1 MFRPLAKPQIRLPC
15 RSKCTISA
23 VGMPVASSSSPRPS
37 SVSSRTACGIRLMPT
52 PSGRSEA
59 AESITIASIPA
70 ACSDSAAES
79 PPIPAPATITRIKRT
94 PIAANAQDPEG

>member
-23 VGMPVASSSSPRPS
+23 VGIPVASSSSPRPT
-37 SVSSRTACGIRLMPT
+37 SVSSRTGWGIRLWPR
-52 PSGRSEA
+52 PRGRSEA
-59 AESITIASIPA
+59 AESITVASNPA

-79 PPIPAPATITRIKRT
+79 PPIPAPATITRIN
-94 PIAANAQDPEG
+94 ANPRHP

>member
-23 VGMPVASSSSPRPS
+23 VGMPVASSSPPRPS
-37 SVSSRTACGIRLMPT
+37 SVSSRTACGIRLIPT
-52 PSGRSEA
+52 PSGRSAA

-70 ACSDSAAES
+70 ACSESAAES
-79 PPIPAPATITRIKRT
+79 PPIPAPATITRT
-94 PIAANAQDPEG
+94 TANP

>member
-15 RSKCTISA
+15 RSKCAISA

-37 SVSSRTACGIRLMPT
+37 SVNSRTACGIRLMPT

-59 AESITIASIPA
+59 AESITVASIPA
-70 ACSDSAAES
+70 ACRDSAAES
-79 PPIPAPATITRIKRT
+79 PPIPAPATTTRMKHT
-94 PIAANAQDPEG
+94 PIATQPAKDPT